1 MHIVLVIIVL
11 ILLFVILGIS
21 ADFAVKH
28 IKYIWWALGVKLFA
42 LWIVLGLC
50 TTFPEFF
57 VWINSLLD
65 NAWWISVG
73 NFLWATVV
81 IFWLILW
88 LSLLLNRGID
98 TSWRLINMIPETSVI
113 FLPVLLGIDWRYGT
127 IDGIIMISAYIW
139 LIYYLY
145 IKHRNQTE
153 EPKKEALDRKKVVKS
168 LLLSIIWLIV
178 VIVSAHYVVEI
189 ALNLLEYVK
198 ISKFLIWLLVFS
210 IWTNLPEITIAI
222 TSWIKKTP
230 GLSLKHLVS
239 SAFTNTLA
247 LWILAI
253 SNPISFDAWT
263 SYRIIGWFS
272 LVLLVLTLFFYRSD
286 KKMDVKEWAILF
298 WVYVLFIVANSFFV
312 K

>member
-1 MHIVLVIIVL
+1 MNIAIDILVL
-11 ILLFVILGIS
+11 IILFVVLWIS
-21 ADFAVKH
+21 ADFSVKH
-28 IKYIWWALGVKLFA
+28 IRYIWWVLGIKLFA
-42 LWIVLGLC
+42 LWIILWLC

-65 NAWWISVG
+65 NAGWISVG
-73 NFLWATVV
+73 NFLGATVV

-88 LSLLLNRGID
+88 LSLVLNRGID
-98 TSWRLINMIPETSVI
+98 TSGKLTNMVPEAATI
-113 FLPVLLGIDWRYGT
+113 FLPVILGLDWKFGS
-127 IDGIIMISAYIW
+127 IDGFIMVISYIW
-139 LIYYLY
+139 LLYYLY
-145 IKHRNQTE
+145 RQHKNHSE
-153 EPKKEALDRKKVVKS
+153 ENKQEPINRKKIVKS
-168 LLLSIIWLIV
+168 ILLSIVGIIV
-178 VIVSAHYVVEI
+178 VVVSAHYVVEI
-189 ALNLLEYVK
+189 SLNLLKYVK

-222 TSWIKKTP
+222 TSWRKKTS

-253 SNPISFDAWT
+253 SKPISFDAWV

-286 KKMDVKEWAILF
+286 KKMDMKEWAILF
-298 WVYVLFIVANSFFV
+298 VVYILFIAANSFLV